1 MWFYI
6 NFILLIHIYENVISV
21 NVFAL
26 LYFHSTANNRFA
38 FKANLNLKGVNIMS
52 SLPSA
57 KLKQNIFNV
66 IMRANWRIW
75 SNPFSNQLNSE
86 NQKMVISIFVVPW
99 SLLITQQVGPKFQLE
114 RHLRLFLY
122 DFYCFYRRPFWHHR
136 RAHST
141 TASQL
146 LPFFYRYAKRVLK

>member
-6 NFILLIHIYENVISV
+6 NFILLLHIYENVISV

-86 NQKMVISIFVVPW
+86 NQKMVISIFVVP
-99 SLLITQQVGPKFQLE
+99 
-114 RHLRLFLY
+114 
-122 DFYCFYRRPFWHHR
+122 
-136 RAHST
+136 
-141 TASQL
+141 
-146 LPFFYRYAKRVLK
+146 